1 MGNFKVGGESRKEIG
16 VQARDGVHGRRDGD
30 PSKEMGIQ
38 AARMGEG
45 VHAGDGVQ
53 AGVEGPTE
61 AGTGKG
67 VQAK

>member
-1 MGNFKVGGESRKEIG
+1 MGGNPGKEIG
-16 VQARDGVHGRRDGD
+16 VQARDGVHGRREGD

-38 AARMGEG
+38 VARMGEG
-45 VHAGDGVQ
+45 IHARDGVQ